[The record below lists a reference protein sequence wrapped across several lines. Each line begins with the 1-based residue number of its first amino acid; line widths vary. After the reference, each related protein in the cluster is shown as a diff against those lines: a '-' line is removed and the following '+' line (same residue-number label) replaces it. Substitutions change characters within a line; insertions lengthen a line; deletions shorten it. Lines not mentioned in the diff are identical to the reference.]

1 MSGLAQLQSA
11 CGICCSAP
19 FWPPEFERS
28 GTLYR
33 AFMDG
38 PITEPEVM
46 KKHFANAAGE
56 MHTERRGDKISA
68 AGWQLAV
75 HAIWCVDSGE
85 DPGSAHV
92 EPGPDPPPW
101 GRFIERG
108 HHEWVQSMIFHFRP
122 DKAAKPDQARA
133 NLM

>member
-46 KKHFANAAGE
+46 KNTSQTQQVKCTQIGEETRSVPQAGNSRY
-56 MHTERRGDKISA
+56 TQYGAWS
-68 AGWQLAV
+68 
-75 HAIWCVDSGE
+75 
-85 DPGSAHV
+85 PG
-92 EPGPDPPPW
+92 
-101 GRFIERG
+101 
-108 HHEWVQSMIFHFRP
+108 
-122 DKAAKPDQARA
+122 KAQGL
-133 NLM
+133 LMWN